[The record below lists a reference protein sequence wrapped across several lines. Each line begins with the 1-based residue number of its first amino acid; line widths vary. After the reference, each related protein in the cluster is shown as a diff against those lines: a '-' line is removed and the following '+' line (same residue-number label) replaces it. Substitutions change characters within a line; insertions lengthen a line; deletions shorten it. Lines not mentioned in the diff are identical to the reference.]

1 MKTDVFP
8 MIYNQKLI
16 LLQQEKI
23 EDAKKTSYVN
33 EATIRRQQT
42 NISCPD
48 SDLVNKISWFVGFVL
63 CACVTVNGSFT
74 AGVIT
79 LIVSG
84 ILGMIMNA
92 SLKSDYH
99 NSMAEIDKRIGIE
112 KQSLEKKIEK
122 IQDDTP
128 IAMKQYYQEFESNA
142 QQLSVQYAS
151 SKVAQEVIEWMT
163 SRFCQAIDAA
173 KRDSYVETIEVPFM
187 FRVFKDEITCN
198 FGTYNFMEKR
208 CQDLDTNLK
217 QAALSRAIASAIQVS
232 IIMKY
237 PKDIT
242 GTQVKIDLSYK
253 YSELASEATITYI
266 APNANFKAVREW

>member
-1 MKTDVFP
+1 M
-8 MIYNQKLI
+8 
-16 LLQQEKI
+16 
-23 EDAKKTSYVN
+23 
-33 EATIRRQQT
+33 
-42 NISCPD
+42 
-48 SDLVNKISWFVGFVL
+48 
-63 CACVTVNGSFT
+63 
-74 AGVIT
+74 
-79 LIVSG
+79 
-84 ILGMIMNA
+84 
-92 SLKSDYH
+92 
-99 NSMAEIDKRIGIE
+99 
-112 KQSLEKKIEK
+112 
-122 IQDDTP
+122 
-128 IAMKQYYQEFESNA
+128 
-142 QQLSVQYAS
+142 QYAS

>member
-8 MIYNQKLI
+8 KIYNQKLI

-23 EDAKKTSYVN
+23 KDAKTSYEN
-33 EATIRRQQT
+33 ETIL
-42 NISCPD
+42 CHE
-48 SDLVNKISWFVGFVL
+48 SDLVNTISWFVGFVL

-84 ILGMIMNA
+84 ILGMIINA
-92 SLKSDYH
+92 SLKIDY
-99 NSMAEIDKRIGIE
+99 KIE
-112 KQSLEKKIEK
+112 KQSLEKKIKK
-122 IQDDTP
+122 IEDDTS
-128 IAMKQYYQEFESNA
+128 IAMEQYYQEFESNA

-163 SRFCQAIDAA
+163 SRFCYSIDEA
-173 KRDSYVETIEVPFM
+173 KRDSYVETIEAPFM
-187 FRVFKDEITCN
+187 FQVFKDKITCG
-198 FGTYNFMEKR
+198 FVTYNFMEKR

-232 IIMKY
+232 IITKY

-253 YSELASEATITYI
+253 YSEQASEATITYI
-266 APNANFKAVREW
+266 APNANFKAIREW

>member
-63 CACVTVNGSFT
+63 CACETVNGSFT

-84 ILGMIMNA
+84 ILGMIINA
-92 SLKSDYH
+92 SLKIDY
-99 NSMAEIDKRIGIE
+99 KIE
-112 KQSLEKKIEK
+112 KQSLEKKIKK
-122 IQDDTP
+122 IEDDTS
-128 IAMKQYYQEFESNA
+128 IAMEQYYQEFESNA

-151 SKVAQEVIEWMT
+151 SKVAQEVIEWIT
-163 SRFCQAIDAA
+163 SSFCYSIDAA

-187 FRVFKDEITCN
+187 FQVFKNEITC
-198 FGTYNFMEKR
+198 GVATYNFMEKR
-208 CQDLDTNLK
+208 CQNLDTNLK

-232 IIMKY
+232 IITKY

-253 YSELASEATITYI
+253 YSEQASEATITYI
-266 APNANFKAVREW
+266 APNANFKAIREW